1 MSCLFDSLSTFIP
14 VVSSFEMR
22 TLICDYLEKNEKL
35 TDDLSAEDVIKFESN
50 MSLDAY
56 VSNMRQLSTM
66 GGATEIKAFC
76 NLFQK
81 NVKVESLPNNKIIEF
96 IAKPEYPFIFLRWT
110 GGHYDPIKGNINL
123 C

>member
-1 MSCLFDSLSTFIP
+1 MSCLFDSLSAFIP

-22 TLICDYLEKNEKL
+22 TLICDYLGKNEKL

-50 MSLDAY
+50 MPLDTY
-56 VSNMRQLSTM
+56 VSNMRQNSTM

-76 NLFQK
+76 ILFQK
-81 NVKVESLPNNKIIEF
+81 NVKVKSLPNNKTIEF
-96 IAKPEYPFIFLRWT
+96 IAKPEYPFISLKWT
-110 GGHYDPIKGNINL
+110 GGHYDPIKDYVDL